1 MEAVEIEIQDSR
13 IVKEFKEIKIGDIFV
28 SELNH
33 VCIKL
38 GTCAE
43 TFNIFDFNLN
53 IRGTLRL
60 FDKVIV
66 PNKISL
72 KVEM

>member
-13 IVKEFKEIKIGDIFV
+13 TVREFKEIKIGDIFI

-38 GTCAE
+38 DLRGDV
-43 TFNIFDFNLN
+43 FNVFDFTLN
-53 IRGTLRL
+53 IRKA
-60 FDKVIV
+60 FCSSDKVIV
-66 PNKISL
+66 PNKISI
-72 KVEM
+72 KVEI

>member
-1 MEAVEIEIQDSR
+1 MEAVAIEIKDGR
-13 IVKEFKEIKIGDIFV
+13 IVRDFKEIKIGDIFV

-38 GTCAE
+38 DLCGDA
-43 TFNIFDFNLN
+43 FNVFDFTLN
-53 IRGTLRL
+53 TRKNFCLY
-60 FDKVIV
+60 DKVIV

-72 KVEM
+72 KVEI

>member
-13 IVKEFKEIKIGDIFV
+13 TVREFKEIKIGDIFI

-38 GTCAE
+38 DPCVDTLNA
-43 TFNIFDFNLN
+43 FDFNLN
-53 IRGTLRL
+53 VRGNFHLS
-60 FDKVIV
+60 DKVIV
-66 PNKISL
+66 PNKIAL
-72 KVEM
+72 KVEI